1 MNNSEKRYR
10 VIISGGGTGGHIY
23 PAVAIANELK
33 RQHPESE
40 ILFVGALGK
49 MEMTK
54 VPDYGYNIVGLP
66 IRGLQRKLTWE
77 NVLFPFRLI
86 SSYMKA
92 LKIISDFRPNA
103 VVGTGGY
110 ASGPTVMAA
119 QRKGIPVLIQ
129 EQNSYPG
136 IANKR
141 FAKKAKRICVAYEG
155 METYFDKEKLVVT
168 GNPVRQDIMTTSQKR
183 AEALEYYGLAED
195 KITILVLGGSLGA
208 RTINESVVKSL
219 PEMLKADLQI
229 VWQTGKIY
237 YEEMIKRVED
247 ITTAAV
253 VVTRFIEKMDLAYA
267 ASDIIISRAGALSIS
282 EISIVG
288 KPVIFVPSPN
298 VAEDHQTK
306 NAMALVSREAA
317 IIVHD
322 KDANDRL
329 SEEVIRLSGDMKRRE
344 TLAENIKKLSKPNAV
359 KDIIREL
366 NMIMN

>member
-253 VVTRFIEKMDLAYA
+253 VVTRFIEKMDLAY
-267 ASDIIISRAGALSIS
+267 
-282 EISIVG
+282 
-288 KPVIFVPSPN
+288 
-298 VAEDHQTK
+298 
-306 NAMALVSREAA
+306 
-317 IIVHD
+317 
-322 KDANDRL
+322 
-329 SEEVIRLSGDMKRRE
+329 
-344 TLAENIKKLSKPNAV
+344 
-359 KDIIREL
+359 
-366 NMIMN
+366 